1 MIDYPEI
8 ERLLEKFA
16 KVTYPKINCLGY
28 NPKYAQMLYDDFAGE
43 LGELT
48 AVTQYIYE
56 SFELQENTKLS
67 TVLVRI
73 AISEMKHLDI
83 LGKLIRRMGNTP
95 SFKSSKGTYW
105 NAENLMYQP
114 RNRVEMMRRNIYAEQ
129 EAIKGYQ
136 KAKQY
141 TNNREL
147 IETLDKIIEEEKSHI
162 EIFEIIMRGCK

>member
-1 MIDYPEI
+1 MH
-8 ERLLEKFA
+8 K
-16 KVTYPKINCLGY
+16 
-28 NPKYAQMLYDDFAGE
+28 
-43 LGELT
+43 
-48 AVTQYIYE
+48 
-56 SFELQENTKLS
+56 FELQENTKLS

-114 RNRVEMMRRNIYAEQ
+114 RNRIEMMRRNIYAEQ